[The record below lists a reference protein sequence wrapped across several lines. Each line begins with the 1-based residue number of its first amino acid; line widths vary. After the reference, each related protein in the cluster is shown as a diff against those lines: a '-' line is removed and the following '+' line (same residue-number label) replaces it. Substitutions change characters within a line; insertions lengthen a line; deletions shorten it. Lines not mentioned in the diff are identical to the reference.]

1 MSAKWSKRKE
11 GQQILFLALKW
22 LTFQEIKI
30 LSGLEGTSIHSALV
44 WMGQVLNKLSS
55 VQRCGFPRLGTRVS
69 VSFSRLRD
77 TYKGVLLQA

>member
-30 LSGLEGTSIHSALV
+30 LNGLEGISTPSAFV
-44 WMGQVLNKLSS
+44 WMGLVLNKSS
-55 VQRCGFPRLGTRVS
+55 SMQSCAPLGLGTQVKVCS
-69 VSFSRLRD
+69 SGLRD
-77 TYKGVLLQA
+77 TCGGVLLQA